1 VNDANVYVVVGDR
14 VIGDPV
20 CVIDTLEDPLIDPP
34 AEAVINPLVLPV
46 TVNVPNRVTV
56 PVIVPPFELLYVRSG
71 D

>member
-1 VNDANVYVVVGDR
+1 M
-14 VIGDPV
+14 DPV
-20 CVIDTLEDPLIDPP
+20 CVIDILEDPLIDPP
-34 AEAVINPLVLPV
+34 PV